1 MALAIK
7 HLPDDAPDFYSAIV
21 APTSVDTAASQV
33 VQEAVNDAELFV
45 PKAVTAAELRAQGFL
60 RERDLPQMWHCRGG
74 ESDMEKIEK
83 HMSVIPAEFKHS
95 VSIEYERLFAIG
107 GRLGR
112 KQANQF
118 LVRQSK
124 RFRGVAV

>member
-21 APTSVDTAASQV
+21 APMSVDTAASQV

-45 PKAVTAAELRAQGFL
+45 PKAVTAAELRAQGLL
-60 RERDLPQMWHCRGG
+60 RERELPQMWHCRGG
-74 ESDMEKIEK
+74 ESDMEKIVK

-95 VSIEYERLFAIG
+95 VSIEYERLFALG
-107 GRLGR
+107 GPACR

>member
-1 MALAIK
+1 MARPLKA
-7 HLPDDAPDFYSAIV
+7 LPDDAPDFYRAIV

-74 ESDMEKIEK
+74 ESDMEKIVK

-95 VSIEYERLFAIG
+95 VCIEYERIFAIG

>member
-21 APTSVDTAASQV
+21 ASGVVESPSMQV
-33 VQEAVNDAELFV
+33 VQEAVNDAVLFV
-45 PKAVTAAELRAQGFL
+45 ARAVTAAELRAQGL
-60 RERDLPQMWHCRGG
+60 MREREQPQMWHCRGG
-74 ESDMEKIEK
+74 ESDMEKIVK

-107 GRLGR
+107 GRDGR

-118 LVRQSK
+118 LVQQSK
-124 RFRGVAV
+124 HFRGVVA

>member
-7 HLPDDAPDFYSAIV
+7 HLPDDAPDFYSALVSDAV
-21 APTSVDTAASQV
+21 AMPV
-33 VQEAVNDAELFV
+33 VQEAVNDAVLFV
-45 PKAVTAAELRAQGFL
+45 PVKTSAAELRAQGLL
-60 RERDLPQMWHCRGG
+60 RERELPQMWHCRGG
-74 ESDMEKIEK
+74 ESDMEKIVK
-83 HMSVIPAEFKHS
+83 HMSVIPPEFKHS
-95 VSIEYERLFAIG
+95 VSMEYERLFALG
-107 GRLGR
+107 GPACR

>member
-7 HLPDDAPDFYSAIV
+7 HLPDDAPDFYSALVSDAV
-21 APTSVDTAASQV
+21 AMPV
-33 VQEAVNDAELFV
+33 VQEAVNDAVLFV
-45 PKAVTAAELRAQGFL
+45 PKAVTAAELRAQGFM
-60 RERDLPQMWHCRGG
+60 RERELPQMWHCRGG

-95 VSIEYERLFAIG
+95 VCIEYERIFAQG
-107 GRLGR
+107 GPAAR

>member
-33 VQEAVNDAELFV
+33 VQEAVNDAQLFV

-60 RERDLPQMWHCRGG
+60 REREQPQMWHCRGG
-74 ESDMEKIEK
+74 ESDIEKIESICRLSPRSLNITYQSS
-83 HMSVIPAEFKHS
+83 MSA
-95 VSIEYERLFAIG
+95 YL
-107 GRLGR
+107 L
-112 KQANQF
+112 
-118 LVRQSK
+118 LVGALDVNKPIS
-124 RFRGVAV
+124 F

>member
-7 HLPDDAPDFYSAIV
+7 SLPADVPDFYSAIV
-21 APTSVDTAASQV
+21 APTAIDSAAIQV
-33 VQEAVNDAELFV
+33 VQEAVNDAVLFV
-45 PKAVTAAELRAQGFL
+45 PVKTSAADLRAQGLL
-60 RERDLPQMWHCRGG
+60 RERELPQMWHCRGG
-74 ESDMEKIEK
+74 ESDMEKIVK

-95 VSIEYERLFAIG
+95 VSMEYERLFAIG

>member
-7 HLPDDAPDFYSAIV
+7 HLPEDAPDFYSAIV
-21 APTSVDTAASQV
+21 ASTSVDTAASQV

-45 PKAVTAAELRAQGFL
+45 PKAVTAAELRAQGFM
-60 RERDLPQMWHCRGG
+60 RERELPQIWHCRGG

-95 VSIEYERLFAIG
+95 VCIEYERIFAQG
-107 GRLGR
+107 GPAAR

>member
-1 MALAIK
+1 MAKAIK
-7 HLPDDAPDFYSAIV
+7 HLPADAPDFYSAIV
-21 APTSVDTAASQV
+21 APGVVDCASKQV
-33 VQEAVNDAELFV
+33 VQEAVNDAVLFV
-45 PKAVTAAELRAQGFL
+45 PKAVTAAELRAQGL
-60 RERDLPQMWHCRGG
+60 MREREQPQMWHCRGG
-74 ESDMEKIEK
+74 ESDIDKIVK

-107 GRLGR
+107 GRVGR

-118 LVRQSK
+118 LVKQSK

>member
-7 HLPDDAPDFYSAIV
+7 NLPADAPDFYSAIV

-45 PKAVTAAELRAQGFL
+45 PKAVTAAELRAQGFM
-60 RERDLPQMWHCRGG
+60 RERELPQIWHCRGG
-74 ESDMEKIEK
+74 ESDMEKIVK

-95 VSIEYERLFAIG
+95 VCIEYERIFAQG
-107 GRLGR
+107 GPAAR